1 MNVIAIPLDRKRIRV
16 LANSIREII
25 KELYDGEFKLLDFVE
40 NNLSVLDKEYNFAVI
55 PIEEMPGVYGRTNAS
70 KSELFIR
77 EDVYEGIRQE
87 NPRDLFTLAH
97 ELAHYLLHGSDKI
110 SFARGNVSIKC
121 DPEWQA
127 NTFASELLKPYFEK
141 LGIDIN
147 YVINA

>member
-87 NPRDLFTLAH
+87 NPR
-97 ELAHYLLHGSDKI
+97 
-110 SFARGNVSIKC
+110 GNVSIKC